1 MKTNF
6 DDIVNKT
13 NIRAFVKL
21 DDLVKGKRYDEDKIE
36 LMYQEDINRNTLYHF
51 EVDSESKNT
60 YYDVVIAIFNNENIS
75 RCICDCKQ
83 YRQTRSC
90 KHIAACLY
98 YYKDLLFE
106 KKVFDV
112 SDLILESFI
121 EEKSVIKKELN
132 LQLNIEIKEYENSY
146 YFYSYKEVV
155 PKLLIGFDKFYTMGN
170 HLNNFM
176 SAYEQKDGEVY
187 FGKSFTYDASVYYLS
202 EENEKVLYAYQ
213 EFVNNNSYYRNSS
226 SLKKLF
232 SKLKKNSFI
241 INNYKVNG
249 IIENFPIDT
258 NLSKI
263 NDDYVLNFD
272 LDKIETILDDDYE
285 YILYKGKLYHLTH
298 KEQKIIEDLNSSG
311 TDNITITKDKFSL
324 FTKGLLSVIKKNL
337 NVDAS
342 VDDIVIPKDINTK
355 LYFDLRNKYILAN
368 PVFIYDD
375 VEVNYFSNK
384 VDVLRDTNYE
394 TKVINDIL
402 KYGFIIDKEKIVLE
416 DLEEQVEFIENG
428 LENLANEYEIFTTE
442 KFKNVNIK
450 KKTNISSMFK
460 IGQDNIMGYNFEL
473 GDINSDE
480 LVNIFNDLKSKKKY
494 YRLKNGDILNLEDEA
509 LKELSELSSDLE
521 LSDEDI
527 IRGNGSILKYRA
539 IYLDSLKN
547 TKYNII
553 KTDNLFD
560 DFINKFY
567 KYKDAKLTLDDI
579 SVLRDYQV
587 TGVKWLYN
595 LDKTGFGG
603 ILADE
608 MGLGKTIQVIYYIKQ
623 VLKDD
628 ENAKFLIVV
637 PTSLA
642 YNWYHEFE
650 MYAPNLKVI
659 VNDGVKTNRK
669 KVLEKL
675 NDYNCIVT
683 TYGKLRE
690 DGDIY
695 NDYHFHAIVIDEAQ
709 NIKNTL
715 AGVTKSVKNINAD
728 TKIALTGTPLENSV
742 LELWSIFDFVMPGY
756 LSSLTK
762 FQSKYRI
769 KDFDEETDELIK
781 GLSKQINP
789 FILRRKK
796 EDVIK
801 ELPDKM
807 INDVYVDLKDE
818 QKKLYVAEL
827 ERVKKEMNEIIENE
841 GISKA
846 RFLILQLLTKLRQ
859 ICIDPKIIYDNY
871 NDGSNKLDHLETLVN
886 EYIKNNH
893 KVLIF
898 SSFKTG
904 LNIVKERLD
913 KMKIK
918 SYMIDGSVSSKKRIE
933 MVDDFNQ
940 NDDVKVFLIMLKSGG
955 TGLNL
960 TSADVVIHLDLW
972 WNPQAENQATDRAHR
987 IGQKNVVEVVHIV
1000 TKGTIEEKILEL
1012 QNKKK
1017 ILSDK
1022 LIDGDKRD
1030 KNILGSLTK
1039 EDIKNLLAYENK
1051 D

>member
-1 MKTNF
+1 
-6 DDIVNKT
+6 
-13 NIRAFVKL
+13 
-21 DDLVKGKRYDEDKIE
+21 
-36 LMYQEDINRNTLYHF
+36 
-51 EVDSESKNT
+51 
-60 YYDVVIAIFNNENIS
+60 
-75 RCICDCKQ
+75 
-83 YRQTRSC
+83 
-90 KHIAACLY
+90 
-98 YYKDLLFE
+98 
-106 KKVFDV
+106 
-112 SDLILESFI
+112 
-121 EEKSVIKKELN
+121 
-132 LQLNIEIKEYENSY
+132 
-146 YFYSYKEVV
+146 
-155 PKLLIGFDKFYTMGN
+155 
-170 HLNNFM
+170 
-176 SAYEQKDGEVY
+176 
-187 FGKSFTYDASVYYLS
+187 
-202 EENEKVLYAYQ
+202 
-213 EFVNNNSYYRNSS
+213 
-226 SLKKLF
+226 
-232 SKLKKNSFI
+232 
-241 INNYKVNG
+241 
-249 IIENFPIDT
+249 
-258 NLSKI
+258 
-263 NDDYVLNFD
+263 
-272 LDKIETILDDDYE
+272 
-285 YILYKGKLYHLTH
+285 
-298 KEQKIIEDLNSSG
+298 
-311 TDNITITKDKFSL
+311 
-324 FTKGLLSVIKKNL
+324 
-337 NVDAS
+337 
-342 VDDIVIPKDINTK
+342 
-355 LYFDLRNKYILAN
+355 
-368 PVFIYDD
+368 
-375 VEVNYFSNK
+375 
-384 VDVLRDTNYE
+384 
-394 TKVINDIL
+394 
-402 KYGFIIDKEKIVLE
+402 
-416 DLEEQVEFIENG
+416 
-428 LENLANEYEIFTTE
+428 
-442 KFKNVNIK
+442 
-450 KKTNISSMFK
+450 
-460 IGQDNIMGYNFEL
+460 
-473 GDINSDE
+473 
-480 LVNIFNDLKSKKKY
+480 
-494 YRLKNGDILNLEDEA
+494 
-509 LKELSELSSDLE
+509 
-521 LSDEDI
+521 
-527 IRGNGSILKYRA
+527 
-539 IYLDSLKN
+539 
-547 TKYNII
+547 
-553 KTDNLFD
+553 
-560 DFINKFY
+560 
-567 KYKDAKLTLDDI
+567 
-579 SVLRDYQV
+579 
-587 TGVKWLYN
+587 
-595 LDKTGFGG
+595 
-603 ILADE
+603 

-659 VNDGVKTNRK
+659 VNDGIKTNRK

-933 MVDDFNQ
+933 MVDNFNQ

>member
-1 MKTNF
+1 MINNF

-13 NIRAFVKL
+13 NIRAFVTL
-21 DDLVKGKRYDEDKIE
+21 DDLIKGKRYDEDKIE
-36 LMYQEDINRNTLYHF
+36 LMYQKDMNINTLYHF

-60 YYDVVIAIFNNENIS
+60 YYDVDIAIFNNENIN
-75 RCICDCKQ
+75 RCMCDCKQ

-98 YYKDLLFE
+98 YYNDLLFE
-106 KKVFDV
+106 KKEVDI
-112 SDLILESFI
+112 SDLILKSFE
-121 EEKSVIKKELN
+121 EEKNVIKKEMN
-132 LQLNIEIKEYENSY
+132 LQLSIDVKNYENSY
-146 YFYSYKEVV
+146 YFYSYKEVTT
-155 PKLLIGFDKFYTMGN
+155 KLLIGLDKLYTMKN

-176 SAYEQKDGEVY
+176 TAYENKSGEVY
-187 FGKSFTYDASVYYLS
+187 FGKNFTYDASKYYLS
-202 EENEKVLYAYQ
+202 EENEKILYAYQ

-226 SLKKLF
+226 NLKKLF
-232 SKLKKNSFI
+232 SKLKKSSFV

-249 IIENFPIDT
+249 IIESFPVDT
-258 NLSKI
+258 KLVKV
-263 NDDYVLNFD
+263 NDDYVLNFE
-272 LDKIETILDDDYE
+272 LDNMETVLDEDYE
-285 YILYKGKLYHLTH
+285 YILYKGKLYHLIG
-298 KEQKIIEDLNSSG
+298 KEQQMLENLIENNV
-311 TDNITITKDKFSL
+311 DNITITKDKFSL

-342 VDDIVIPKDINTK
+342 VDDIVIPKDIKTK
-355 LYFDLRNKYILAN
+355 LYFDLRNNYILAN

-375 VEVNYFSNK
+375 VEVNYFSNNT
-384 VDVLRDTNYE
+384 DVLRDLNYE

-480 LVNIFNDLKSKKKY
+480 LVNIFKNLKSKKKY

-509 LKELSELSSDLE
+509 LQELSELTTELE

-527 IRGNGSILKYRA
+527 IKGNGSILKYRA

-560 DFINKFY
+560 EFINKFY
-567 KYKDAKLTLDDI
+567 EYKDAKLTLDDI
-579 SVLRDYQV
+579 SILRDYQV

-623 VLKDD
+623 ILKDD
-628 ENAKFLIVV
+628 PNAKFLIVV

-650 MYAPNLKVI
+650 MYAKDLKVI
-659 VNDGVKTNRK
+659 VNDGTKSNRK

-675 NDYNCIVT
+675 NDYNCIIT

-690 DGDIY
+690 DADIY
-695 NDYHFHAIVIDEAQ
+695 QDYHFHAIVIDEAQ

-756 LSSLTK
+756 LASLTK

-769 KDFDEETDELIK
+769 KDFDEDTNELLK

-827 ERVKKEMNEIIENE
+827 EKVKKEMNEIMENE

-859 ICIDPKIIYDNY
+859 ICIDPKIIYENY
-871 NDGSNKLDHLETLVN
+871 SDGSNKLDHLETLVSD
-886 EYIKNNH
+886 YIENNH
-893 KVLIF
+893 KILIF

-913 KMKIK
+913 KLKIK
-918 SYMIDGSVSSKKRIE
+918 SYMIDGSVSSKRRIE

-940 NDDVKVFLIMLKSGG
+940 NDDIKVFLIMLKSGG

-987 IGQKNVVEVVHIV
+987 IGQKNVVEVVHLV